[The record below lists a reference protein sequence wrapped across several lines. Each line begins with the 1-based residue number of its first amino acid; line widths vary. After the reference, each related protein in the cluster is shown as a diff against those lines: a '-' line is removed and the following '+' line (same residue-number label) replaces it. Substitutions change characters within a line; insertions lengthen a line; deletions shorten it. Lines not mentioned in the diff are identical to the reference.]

1 MPSVR
6 AATILLLI
14 IAVLGLSAPAQA
26 FDQKTQWFTM
36 MVKQASDSAPP
47 LFLTND
53 SDGVMLE
60 RYRSGDVTQMWTTVD
75 VDYPTIPRVTSSSG
89 VDIGGV
95 FGCLAH
101 VLSGGCP
108 FSVTVGVVAKVVNR
122 ASGGCLV
129 FGPHYYAITKPCLV
143 NSPNEGYQ
151 LWRVVSPA
159 NSFTSFRGSSGD
171 GNCLASQ
178 ASARTHEGLRA
189 VADGCNKT
197 APGGSTL
204 FVLQLAADLTCKTD
218 RYFHICFTD

>member
-1 MPSVR
+1 
-6 AATILLLI
+6 
-14 IAVLGLSAPAQA
+14 
-26 FDQKTQWFTM
+26 
-36 MVKQASDSAPP
+36 
-47 LFLTND
+47 
-53 SDGVMLE
+53 
-60 RYRSGDVTQMWTTVD
+60 
-75 VDYPTIPRVTSSSG
+75 
-89 VDIGGV
+89 
-95 FGCLAH
+95 
-101 VLSGGCP
+101 
-108 FSVTVGVVAKVVNR
+108 VTVGVVAKVVNR